1 MTGCCAAADGHFG
14 PARTAR
20 ELAAYHRRGP
30 TGPARL
36 ILDVLRDA
44 NAAADTMLDIGAG
57 IGVLHHELLG
67 RGVRTAIHVEGAA
80 AYIAAARA
88 ETERRGHAGRV
99 EFLHGDA
106 VVLAAE
112 LPPAD
117 LVTLDR
123 VVCCYPDFAAL
134 LHATTRLARR
144 YYALSYPHDRWYMR
158 AHTAWQNYGRRRAGN
173 PFRTFVHPPMEMR
186 DLIEGA
192 GFRPLGWCRSLLA
205 SQVRVSH
212 KDCAN

>member
-1 MTGCCAAADGHFG
+1 MTGCCAAADQHFG

-20 ELAAYHRRGP
+20 ELNAYHRSGP
-30 TGPARL
+30 TGSTRL
-36 ILDVLRDA
+36 ILELLRDA
-44 NAAADTMLDIGAG
+44 NAVADTMLDVGAG
-57 IGVLHHELLG
+57 IGVLHHELLS

-88 ETERRGHAGRV
+88 EAERRGHAGRV
-99 EFLHGDA
+99 EFRHGDV
-106 VVLAAE
+106 VVLAAD

-123 VVCCYPDFAAL
+123 VICCYPDFAGL

-144 YYALSYPHDRWYMR
+144 YYVLSFPHDRSYMR
-158 AHTAWQNYGRRRAGN
+158 AYTAWQNYGRRRAGN

-192 GFRPLGWCRSLLA
+192 GFRPLGWRRSLTWAVGLYERRA
-205 SQVRVSH
+205 
-212 KDCAN
+212 A